1 MFESGAQTAV
11 VPRRG
16 VRDESRTAKGSRETE
31 PQLGPAEWLQS
42 ADTANLSRH
51 ATLSSSSLLLFVS
64 AVQVTELSAGV
75 GGVAGAATWCA
86 SLAGLGVLVGG
97 CWGGCCSCVGCL
109 SSNATSATNSIRRQV
124 LPHLLS

>member
-31 PQLGPAEWLQS
+31 PRLSPAEWLQS

-51 ATLSSSSLLLFVS
+51 TTLSSSSLLQFVS
-64 AVQVTELSAGV
+64 AVYVTELNAGV

-86 SLAGLGVLVGG
+86 SLAGRGVLVGAALG
-97 CWGGCCSCVGCL
+97 VG
-109 SSNATSATNSIRRQV
+109 SAV
-124 LPHLLS
+124 VGP